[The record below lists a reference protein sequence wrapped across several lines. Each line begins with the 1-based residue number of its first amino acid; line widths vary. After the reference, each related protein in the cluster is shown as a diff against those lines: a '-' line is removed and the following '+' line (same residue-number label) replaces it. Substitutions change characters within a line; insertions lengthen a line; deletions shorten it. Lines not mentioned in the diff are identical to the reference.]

1 MVQADGIDVFERG
14 RADVAGGAG
23 SDGASGE
30 PIAIVGMACRFPGAN
45 DVEAFWRL
53 LMDGADA
60 VTEGVPGSGVGRIGQ
75 LFSNADVQNDA
86 CRFGGYLDQVD
97 LFDAAFFR
105 ISPVEAQFLD
115 PQQRLMLETSWEAL
129 EDAAIDPEGLMGSR
143 TGVYGGISTND
154 YRGMIMDSSD
164 TSEPA
169 ASLYTVSGTSY
180 NTAIG
185 RVAYALGFRGPAIAI
200 DTACSSSLVAVHQ
213 AVTGL
218 QRGEADLALAG
229 GVHTI
234 LSARL
239 LELRGNAGML
249 SPDGRC
255 KTYDA
260 SANGYVRGE
269 GCGILVLKRLS
280 EAEEDGDRIWGVI
293 RGSALNQDGASQGL
307 TVPNADAQRQVIED
321 ALDSSG
327 IRASDVDYVEA
338 HGTGTPVG
346 DPIEMEALGAA
357 FSADRDSRNPLL
369 VGSVKTNFGHSEAA
383 AGVAGMMK
391 TILAL
396 KHGVIPKHLH
406 FKEPNPEIDWD
417 NLPVRVTAEATEWPD
432 VTGRNR
438 IAGVSGFGWSG
449 TNAHVILEG
458 YRVDDGS
465 SAGSNGLDPNAGR
478 ARNIEVSVPM
488 NFAAEA
494 AIHATDLPRSKRFL
508 PLSGKT
514 AASLHDQAEGYLSWL
529 EKWFPNE
536 GSGELRQFA
545 DIAWTAGV
553 GRSHFEYRAGVT
565 FSDAASLKA
574 ALSEVIE
581 NGDVAGPAAAKKI
594 AFVYTGQGSQWL
606 GMGESLY
613 EREPVVRMVLDR
625 CDEVMIEERGVS
637 LLDVMF
643 GRSGAEGDLHDT
655 AWTQPTVYALECALT
670 ALWASIGIE
679 PSVVIGHSLG
689 EFAAARTAGVFGL
702 EDGLRF
708 VAKRGALLSS
718 VPELGG
724 MAAIFAPKKEVSEA
738 VREHNSVAEGP
749 GLCVAVDNGVHQVVS
764 GPVADIEAI
773 SERFEAE
780 EVRVRRLRNQAFHSA
795 LVEPALD
802 ELEEAY
808 GAVRFSAP
816 ELALISNV
824 TGGVIKSDEKLDAGY
839 WRRHARQSVEFQ
851 SGIDTMA
858 ELDVDLVIEVGPNAV
873 LGPLVS
879 MAWPGV
885 TAGGRA
891 AKEPAVLAS
900 LLRNYDELSLDE
912 YDDGFVTAVA
922 GAYEAGLGIKF
933 EGLFAGE
940 TRRRVSLPSY
950 PFQRERFWVEAP
962 RRKRAATD
970 HPLLGSRH
978 ESPRGEVLYETLMFP
993 TDPAWLGDHRVFGR
1007 VIMPGAMFGAMAASV
1022 SSREVGQ
1029 TVEVED
1035 LQLHNPMV
1043 FAEDDGDE
1051 EGGEAGRR
1059 VQLVFEDSDVG
1070 SGKRLE
1076 IYSRGE
1082 DDDEWT
1088 LHAEGGVAD
1097 TGRSS
1102 SSGRR
1107 IDLAAE
1113 KSRLK
1118 PRDIAEFYKEKE
1130 RVGIEFGPT
1139 FRSVGALWSGD
1150 GEAIGEVSL
1159 AESLRSSG
1167 LEAHPVLLDGC
1178 FQVLSAARNVAEDGD
1193 QSTYLPF
1200 GWERLWS
1207 REALP
1212 DRVVCHARMR
1222 ESVRRSE
1229 EEDDPASVTE
1239 TFTGD
1244 LRLYSTDGVELGGVE
1259 GYTIKRA
1266 TRTAL
1271 LADAEEIDD
1280 LLYEVVWR
1288 DRPLETG
1295 TVPADFLPTPRS
1307 VATRSRRFTEYLA
1320 DEGVDSVSRQELLTD
1335 LERLSWSFALATLEK
1350 LGWERE
1356 KGAKVEP
1363 EELRERLGVLPEHSR
1378 LFRRLFELLAR
1389 AGVAKP
1395 SEDEFVVVIGP
1406 QDQLPELMPLNV
1418 DEFADE
1424 MLRKYEHGST
1434 EVGLF
1439 RRCAGALADT
1449 VQGKSD
1455 ALTLLFSSGEPTAAD
1470 LYFNASASH
1479 ASNRMLGDAMASM
1492 LMELPE
1498 GRRLRILEVGAG
1510 TGSATASVLPELPDG
1525 RFDYVYTDISAG
1537 FFAEAE
1543 SKFGG
1548 AEASI
1553 EYRVLDIERSPI
1565 RQGFDAHSYDLVI
1578 ASNVLHATRFLSET
1592 LENCLELLAPSGVLV
1607 ALENLRGQGW
1617 MDLTFGV
1624 LDGWWRFADDI
1635 RPHHAL
1641 AGPDIWKRALGEAGF
1656 VETAVLGPDASD
1668 AGQRPDRGVI
1678 MAQGPAE
1685 VAESPGVWILVPDG
1699 SGVALDLAAELAGR
1713 NQTVL
1718 LASESAD
1725 SAGSI
1730 YDETSG
1736 VVENPVEFNNR
1747 ESWRSLLAKLPE
1759 EATVNGIVH
1768 MVGLDGHG
1776 ADASTVEFGDDTKRI
1791 SSTALAMIQ
1800 GAIDADISPQ
1810 NGVWFLT
1817 RGAQVLARE
1826 NSGEVASA
1834 VLWGFGKVVDR
1845 EAPQLQPRMI
1855 DLDPEDRVPIT
1866 EVVDELLH
1874 PDDETHIAYRYE
1886 RRQVARLERTGTTD
1900 YRLML
1905 PDDSAWVI
1913 KPDESGDI
1921 EQQRVEKLLARPLK
1935 PSEVR
1940 VAVDAAGVNFRDA
1953 MVAMGMLDDDVLGG
1967 EVVGRVLQVG
1977 SDVVGVSE
1985 GDRVV
1990 GLCFRSFS
1998 SEVVT
2003 RAELLAPAPPGYSA
2017 SALATI
2023 PLTFTTVALSFEIAK
2038 LKSGDKVLVH
2048 SGAGGVGL
2056 SAIQMAHAMGAEVF
2070 ATASTR
2076 KQEYLRSIGVKHVFD
2091 SRQTDFGAEI
2101 LEATDGSG
2109 VDVVLNSFTGEG
2121 YIDAS
2126 LSCLAVGGR
2135 WIELAAGDILSEA
2148 EMAAVRPD
2156 VEYSILELD
2165 SLKTHDP
2172 VLPGNAL
2179 RRVMEQVSEG
2189 ELRPIAHSRW
2199 PLAEAGSAMQ
2209 HMRSARH
2216 IGKLVLTKSPM
2227 QTGRLRADKTYLV
2240 TGGLGGI
2247 GIALAEWLA
2256 DHGAGCIVL
2265 NGRREPDR
2273 EAEEA
2278 IDALR
2283 SRGARI
2289 EVELADVTDTAAINA
2304 MLERIDAR
2312 LPTLGGIIHSVGVLS
2327 DAALANQSWESF
2339 EQVLWPKVLGA
2350 WHLHRT
2356 TMDRDLDLFVMF
2368 SSVAGV
2374 LGNAGQANHA
2384 AANAFL
2390 DQLAG
2395 HRRALGLP
2403 GQTIAWGA
2411 WSELG
2416 EAAEQRERIEGQL
2429 ESVGTGWI
2437 TPRQGIR
2444 AFEHLVR
2451 QDITSGMVASV
2462 DWPTFQKAHEGS
2474 SPLLEELLSVS
2485 SDEEST
2491 AERSTETLLERLSG
2505 KQMMDREEIL
2515 VEYLQEELQA
2525 VMRLQ
2530 SAPSSSVG
2538 FFDLGMDS
2546 LMAVELRNRLNRAF
2560 EGEYFASNTI
2570 VFDYPNVSEMAGHLA
2585 EELGDVGEEKQ
2596 VFSIQ
2601 VSSVAEDEK
2610 QEEQSIPTEV
2620 DGIAIVGMACRFPGA
2635 NNLDDF
2641 WKLLESGGDAITDGR
2656 QDGGSWGGVV
2666 GDPFAESEVL
2676 RRGAFIDEIDE
2687 FDSRFF
2693 RISPIEARLMDPQ
2706 QRMILETAWHALEDA
2721 DIDPERLKGSRTGV
2735 YVGVGTSEYRDV
2747 IASSGFPD
2755 NYLGTTSSMAVG
2767 RLAFVLGLE
2776 GPAVPVDLVC
2786 ASSHASIHQAVRG
2799 LDSGEIDMAITGG
2812 VNAVLSIPLTEYMT
2826 DLRMLSPSVQSRP
2839 FDAAADGFVRGEGC
2853 GMLVLKRLKDAEADG
2868 DRIWGVILG
2877 SAVNQ
2882 NGASAGLTVPNGSAQ
2897 QRLMQDVVE
2906 AAGIDPGEVDCYEA
2920 HGGASQLGD
2929 PIELHAAGAVYGEN
2943 RAEDRPM
2950 LVGSVKANV
2959 GHLERAAG
2967 VASVIKVALSMKNGV
2982 VPKQVNFDEP
2992 NPHIDWDRL
3001 PMRIPLENVEWDVPP
3016 DRPRMAAVSGF
3027 GMSGANAHLL
3037 IADYGGING
3046 DAVSDNGFRT
3056 VNGGVQEV
3064 DIDLPDRLAGLMIG
3078 AQEARRRDTRL
3089 LPLSGKSDRALRDLA
3104 NRYLCWVEDRCMDG
3118 NDDFDSLSA
3127 DMAWTSSVGRSHF
3140 DYRAGVVFSD
3150 VDSLREGLRRV
3161 ATADGESL
3169 DVLSVRPPRVA
3180 FVYSGDFSRWVCA
3193 IDEMYE
3199 SEPVVRA
3206 VIDRCDEVFASE
3218 TGGSL
3223 LDGMLRGGD
3232 SSVRFAEH
3240 SWTQAAT
3247 YAIECAMGGL
3257 WESVGVTPN
3266 MVLGHGIGEIAS
3278 AQTAGV
3284 ISLEDGLRIAVRLGQ
3299 LSQRTSSEISVEDIQ
3314 VALEGVT
3321 FNEPQMLM
3329 VSGATG
3335 LKVEL
3340 DELRSGAYWRLHEIK
3355 PGPTN
3360 VVINSFAD
3368 HDVDVIIG
3376 VGLDSTGVPGSAVT
3390 RSDLGE
3396 NGAMG
3401 ARSLDFVW
3409 CSGGETFV
3417 HDVAR
3422 AYEKGLRISF
3432 EGLFAGESRRR
3443 IALPVYPFQRRRH
3456 WV

>member
-1 MVQADGIDVFERG
+1 MATVENRATDASIGLESNGKSRFRDAMEGILK
-14 RADVAGGAG
+14 
-23 SDGASGE
+23 E
-30 PIAIVGMACRFPGAN
+30 PIAVVGMACRFPGAN

-75 LFSNADVQNDA
+75 LFSNADIQNDA
-86 CRFGGYLDQVD
+86 CRFGGYLDEVD

-269 GCGILVLKRLS
+269 GCGILILKRLS

-369 VGSVKTNFGHSEAA
+369 VGSVKTNFGHLEAA

-391 TILAL
+391 AILAL

-417 NLPVRVTAEATEWPD
+417 NMPVRVTAEATEWPD
-432 VTGRNR
+432 VTSRNR

-458 YRVDDGS
+458 YGVDDGS

-478 ARNIEVSVPM
+478 ARNVDVSVPM
-488 NFAAEA
+488 NFAVET

-514 AASLHDQAEGYLSWL
+514 AASLHDQAESYLSWL
-529 EKWFPNE
+529 EKRFPNE
-536 GSGELRQFA
+536 GSGELGEFA

-553 GRSHFEYRAGVT
+553 GRSHFEYRAGVM

-581 NGDVAGPAAAKKI
+581 NGDAAGPAAAKKI

-625 CDEVMIEERGVS
+625 CEEVMIEERGVS

-643 GRSGAEGDLHDT
+643 GRSVAGGDLHDT
-655 AWTQPTVYALECALT
+655 AWTQPAVYALECALT
-670 ALWASIGIE
+670 ALWSSIGIE

-724 MAAIFAPKKEVSEA
+724 MAAIFAPKREVYEA

-780 EVRVRRLRNQAFHSA
+780 EIRVRRLRNQAFHSA

-824 TGGVIKSDEKLDAGY
+824 TGSVIKPDEKLDAGY

-879 MAWPGV
+879 MAWPGM
-885 TAGGRA
+885 TAGVRA

-900 LLRNYDELSLDE
+900 LLRNYDDLPLDE

-922 GAYEAGLGIKF
+922 GAYEAGLEIKF

-1051 EGGEAGRR
+1051 EGGEVGRR

-1097 TGRSS
+1097 TGQSP

-1118 PRDIAEFYKEKE
+1118 SRDVAEFYKEKE

-1139 FRSVGALWSGD
+1139 FRSVDALWSDD

-1159 AESLRSSG
+1159 TESLRSSG

-1200 GWERLWS
+1200 GWERLWL
-1207 REALP
+1207 RDKLP

-1244 LRLYSTDGVELGGVE
+1244 LRLYSTDGVELGGFE

-1266 TRTAL
+1266 TRSAL
-1271 LADAEEIDD
+1271 LADTEEIDD

-1320 DEGVDSVSRQELLTD
+1320 DEGVDAVSRQELLAD

-1356 KGAKVEP
+1356 KGTKVEP

-1389 AGVAKP
+1389 AGAATP
-1395 SEDEFVVVIGP
+1395 SGDEFVVVVGP
-1406 QDQLPELMPLNV
+1406 QDHLPELMPLNV

-1449 VQGKSD
+1449 VQGKAD

-1725 SAGSI
+1725 SASSI

-1736 VVENPVEFNNR
+1736 VVESPVEFNNR
-1747 ESWRSLLAKLPE
+1747 ESWRSLLAELPE

-1800 GAIDADISPQ
+1800 GAIDADVSPQ

-1817 RGAQVLARE
+1817 RGAQVLERE
-1826 NSGEVASA
+1826 NLGEVASA

-1866 EVVDELLH
+1866 EVVDELLR

-1886 RRQVARLERTGTTD
+1886 RRRVARLERTGTTD

-1921 EQQRVEKLLARPLK
+1921 EQQRVEKLPARPLA

-1940 VAVDAAGVNFRDA
+1940 VAVDAVGVNFRDA

-1967 EVVGRVLQVG
+1967 EVVGRVLEVG
-1977 SDVVGVSE
+1977 PDVVGVSE

-2017 SALATI
+2017 SALATM

-2038 LKSGDKVLVH
+2038 LKSRDKVLVH

-2101 LEATDGSG
+2101 LEATDGNG

-2126 LSCLAVGGR
+2126 LSCLTVGGR

-2165 SLKTHDP
+2165 SLKTYDP

-2189 ELRPIAHSRW
+2189 ELHPIAHSRW

-2227 QTGRLRADKTYLV
+2227 QTGSLRADRTYLV

-2289 EVELADVTDTAAINA
+2289 EVELADVTDTAAIDA

-2327 DAALANQSWESF
+2327 DAALANQSWERF

-2350 WHLHRT
+2350 WHLHRS
-2356 TMDRDLDLFVMF
+2356 TMDRDLELFIMF

-2395 HRRALGLP
+2395 HRRAMGLP

-2505 KQMMDREEIL
+2505 KQMIDREEIL

-2560 EGEYFASNTI
+2560 EGEYVASNTI

-2596 VFSIQ
+2596 VFSIAIA
-2601 VSSVAEDEK
+2601 STPEPSVDLQRNE
-2610 QEEQSIPTEV
+2610 
-2620 DGIAIVGMACRFPGA
+2620 DGIAIVGMAGRFPFA
-2635 NNLDDF
+2635 DNLSQF
-2641 WKLLESGGDAITDGR
+2641 WEMLESGTDAITDGR
-2656 QDGGSWGGVV
+2656 QGIGSWEGAV
-2666 GDPFAESEVL
+2666 GDPNADDIAY
-2676 RRGAFIDEIDE
+2676 RRGAFLSDIDL

-2693 RISPIEARLMDPQ
+2693 RISPIEARMMDPC
-2706 QRMILETAWHALEDA
+2706 QRMLLETSWEALEDA
-2721 DIDPERLKGSRTGV
+2721 GIDPGVLRGSRTGV
-2735 YVGVGTSEYRDV
+2735 YAGVGHSEYRDL
-2747 IASSGFPD
+2747 IEASGRADS
-2755 NYLGTTSSMAVG
+2755 YLGTTGSVTAG
-2767 RLAFVLGLE
+2767 RVAFVLGLE
-2776 GPAVPVDLVC
+2776 GPALPVDAAC
-2786 ASSHASIHQAVRG
+2786 ASSLASVHQAVVG
-2799 LDSGEIDMAITGG
+2799 LRHGEVDMALAGG
-2812 VNAVLSIPLTEYMT
+2812 VNLALSRSVSRFMM
-2826 DLRMLSPSVQSRP
+2826 DVGMLSPTGVCRP
-2839 FDAAADGFVRGEGC
+2839 FDAAADGYVRGEAC
-2853 GMLVLKRLKDAEADG
+2853 GMVVLKRLSDAEADG
-2868 DRIWGVILG
+2868 DRIWAIIRG
-2877 SAVNQ
+2877 SGVNQ
-2882 NGASAGLTVPNGSAQ
+2882 NGTSAGLTVPNGQAQ
-2897 QRLMQDVVE
+2897 QRVMRDALVQ
-2906 AAGIDPGEVDCYEA
+2906 AGIVPTEVDYLETHTTGSEMA
-2920 HGGASQLGD
+2920 D
-2929 PIELHAAGAVYGEN
+2929 PIEVNAAAAVYGEG
-2943 RAEDRPM
+2943 REMDQP
-2950 LVGSVKANV
+2950 LLLGSVKSNL
-2959 GHLERAAG
+2959 GHTEWAAG
-2967 VASVIKVALSMKNGV
+2967 VTALIKTVLSMNQGLI
-2982 VPKQVNFDEP
+2982 PKHLHFEDP
-2992 NPHIDWDRL
+2992 NPHVDWDNL
-3001 PMRIPLENVEWDVPP
+3001 PIKVTTDNTKWPNGN
-3016 DRPRMAAVSGF
+3016 DRAPIAAVNAF
-3027 GMSGANAHLL
+3027 GMSGTNAHILVEGYREP
-3037 IADYGGING
+3037 DGSNG
-3046 DAVSDNGFRT
+3046 LTRLPVGTPRNISVSSNGVLQDSVTNDGQETAPRAV
-3056 VNGGVQEV
+3056 
-3064 DIDLPDRLAGLMIG
+3064 
-3078 AQEARRRDTRL
+3078 RL
-3089 LPLSGKSDRALRDLA
+3089 LPLSGRSAGALRDMA
-3104 NRYLCWVEDRCMDG
+3104 IRYIDLLNAQEDAVSD
-3118 NDDFDSLSA
+3118 NWLS
-3127 DMAWTSSVGRSHF
+3127 DLAWTASVGRSHF
-3140 DYRAGVVFSD
+3140 EHRAGVVFD
-3150 VDSLREGLRRV
+3150 DIDSLERGLNHVVDNSVSDDESTERVTRRV
-3161 ATADGESL
+3161 ASIYL
-3169 DVLSVRPPRVA
+3169 DNGVQDLDIA
-3180 FVYSGDFSRWVCA
+3180 KA
-3193 IDEMYE
+3193 LYE
-3199 SEPVVRA
+3199 TEPVVRS
-3206 VIDRCDEVFASE
+3206 VFDRCEVAHQE
-3218 TGGSL
+3218 
-3223 LDGMLRGGD
+3223 LRGASLIQVLRGQTETSD
-3232 SSVRFAEH
+3232 ADEDLATIV
-3240 SWTQAAT
+3240 AAI
-3247 YAIECAMGGL
+3247 YAFNCALTAL
-3257 WESVGVTPN
+3257 WFSVGVNPRL
-3266 MVLGHGIGEIAS
+3266 VFGKGFGEVS
-3278 AQTAGV
+3278 AAQATGAFD
-3284 ISLEDGLRIAVRLGQ
+3284 LEDGLRLSTALGTLAAARAGGESFEAASEALNTV
-3299 LSQRTSSEISVEDIQ
+3299 LSQIAWSEPTIPLFSASTGKEIRREDLMNVSHWSAET
-3314 VALEGVT
+3314 VAGPGV
-3321 FNEPQMLM
+3321 
-3329 VSGATG
+3329 
-3335 LKVEL
+3335 
-3340 DELRSGAYWRLHEIK
+3340 DEMHRLRS
-3355 PGPTN
+3355 
-3360 VVINSFAD
+3360 SQ
-3368 HDVDVIIG
+3368 VDLVLKFGQGSDASSKVDWPIIIG
-3376 VGLDSTGVPGSAVT
+3376 ALDGTGDSIDSQNSNRAFVSA
-3390 RSDLGE
+3390 LAE
-3396 NGAMG
+3396 
-3401 ARSLDFVW
+3401 
-3409 CSGGETFV
+3409 
-3417 HDVAR
+3417 
-3422 AYEKGLRISF
+3422 AYESGLALTWD
-3432 EGLFAGESRRR
+3432 GLFAGEQRCR
-3443 IALPVYPFQRRRH
+3443 IGLPTYPFQRRRH
-3456 WV
+3456 WF